1 MDTVTRKEYSESM
14 VHVAKSL
21 VLLRQ
26 CVECLDE
33 SVQKDREAKAQDI
46 DLLKDSMLKVLDL
59 ISDLQ
64 RRVLDLERAYAVYE
78 FTRIA

>member
-1 MDTVTRKEYSESM
+1 MDTVARKEYLDAM
-14 VHVAKSL
+14 THVTKSL
-21 VLLRQ
+21 VLTRQ
-26 CVECLDE
+26 CIECLTDWSKTE
-33 SVQKDREAKAQDI
+33 AQDI
-46 DLLKDSMLKVLDL
+46 DLLKDSMLKVLDS